1 MNIVFLDGAS
11 LPSPMTCPPEATR
24 WTERE
29 KTSLEQVTEALFDAD
44 VAITNKVRIDRSAL
58 EQLPR
63 LKLICVAATG
73 YDCVDIAACRDQGIT
88 VCNVPAYSAVSVAE
102 SVIGSLF
109 ALRRHLR
116 AYQAASATDWPT
128 SSHFCVHGA
137 PIQDLQGSTLG
148 IVGRGDIGSRVA
160 RLARALEINVLF
172 AEHRGAQRVREGYTA
187 FDQVLAN
194 ADALTLHCPLTP
206 QTRYLIGSTEVSRM
220 KPGALLINT
229 ARGPLVDENAVLA
242 GLANGQLGG
251 AALDVLYAEPPR
263 ADHPLLHSE
272 HPNLIVTP
280 HVAWASQS
288 SVARLK
294 SVLAANIAAFAAGT
308 PINVV
313 T

>member
-11 LPSPMTCPPEATR
+11 LPSPLTRPLEATA
-24 WTERE
+24 WNARE
-29 KTSLEQVTEALFDAD
+29 KTSVDQVVEALAGTDI
-44 VAITNKVRIDRSAL
+44 AITNKVRLDRAAL
-58 EQLPR
+58 EQLPQ

-73 YDCVDIAACRDQGIT
+73 YDCVDIAACRDQGVT

-109 ALRRHLR
+109 ALRRHLF
-116 AYQAASATDWPT
+116 AYQAASASQWPG
-128 SSHFCVHGA
+128 SSHFCVHGE

-187 FDQVLAN
+187 FDEVLAKS
-194 ADALTLHCPLTP
+194 DALTLHCPLTP
-206 QTRYLIGSTEVSRM
+206 QTRYLIGSAEIARM
-220 KPGALLINT
+220 KPGAVLVNT

-251 AALDVLYAEPPR
+251 AALDVLYAEPPS
-263 ADHPLLHSE
+263 ADHPLLHST

-294 SVLAANIAAFAAGT
+294 GVLAANITAFAKGA

>member
-1 MNIVFLDGAS
+1 MNIVLLDAAS
-11 LPSPMTCPPEATR
+11 LPSPLMRPSQATT
-24 WTERE
+24 WTARE
-29 KTSLEQVTEALFDAD
+29 KTAPEQVLHALAEAD
-44 VAITNKVRIDRSAL
+44 VAITNKVRVDRATL

-73 YDCVDIAACRDQGIT
+73 YDCVDIAACRDQGVT

-102 SVIGSLF
+102 AVIGSLF
-109 ALRRHLR
+109 ALRRHLL
-116 AYQAASATDWPT
+116 AYRAASASLWPQ

-137 PIQDLQGSTLG
+137 PIHDLQGSTLG

-160 RLARALEINVLF
+160 RLAKALDIHVLF
-172 AEHRGAQRVREGYTA
+172 AEHRGAQQVRAGYTA
-187 FDQVLAN
+187 FDEVLAK

-206 QTRYLIGSTEVSRM
+206 HTRYLIGSTEIARM

-242 GLANGQLGG
+242 GLASGQLGG
-251 AALDVLYAEPPR
+251 AALDVLHVEPPQ
-263 ADHPLLHSE
+263 ADHPLLHCE
-272 HPNLIVTP
+272 HPNLLVTP

-288 SVARLK
+288 SVAKLK
-294 SVLAANIAAFAAGT
+294 AVLAANIEAFAADK

>member
-1 MNIVFLDGAS
+1 MNIVFLDGDS
-11 LPSPMTCPPEATR
+11 LPSPLARPLEATG

-29 KTSLEQVTEALFDAD
+29 KTPLDQVVKALAGAD
-44 VAITNKVRIDRSAL
+44 VAITNKVRLDRAAL
-58 EQLPR
+58 EQLPQLR
-63 LKLICVAATG
+63 LICVAATG
-73 YDCVDIAACRDQGIT
+73 YDCVDIAACRDQGVT

-109 ALRRHLR
+109 ALRRHLF
-116 AYQAASATDWPT
+116 AYQAASASQWPG
-128 SSHFCVHGA
+128 SSHFCVHGE
-137 PIQDLQGSTLG
+137 PIRDLQGSTLG

-172 AEHRGAQRVREGYTA
+172 AEHRGAQKVREGYTA
-187 FDQVLAN
+187 FDEVLAKS
-194 ADALTLHCPLTP
+194 DALTLHCPLTP
-206 QTRYLIGSTEVSRM
+206 QTRYLIGSAEIARM
-220 KPGALLINT
+220 KPGAVLINT

-242 GLANGQLGG
+242 GLADGRLGG
-251 AALDVLYAEPPR
+251 AALDVLYAEPPS
-263 ADHPLLHSE
+263 ADHPLLHST

-294 SVLAANIAAFAAGT
+294 SVLGANITAFAKGA

>member
-11 LPSPMTCPPEATR
+11 LPSPLARPVQASHWTAREHTR
-24 WTERE
+24 PDH
-29 KTSLEQVTEALFDAD
+29 VIEALADAD
-44 VAITNKVRIDRSAL
+44 VAITNKVRLDRVTL

-73 YDCVDIAACRDQGIT
+73 YDCVDLAACRDQGVT

-109 ALRRHLR
+109 ALRRHLM
-116 AYQAASATDWPT
+116 AYRAASEHLWPQ

-160 RLARALEINVLF
+160 RLAKALDITVLF
-172 AEHRGAQRVREGYTA
+172 AEHRGAPQVRAGYVA
-187 FDQVLAN
+187 FDEVLAK

-206 QTRYLIGSTEVSRM
+206 QTRYLIGTAEIARM

-229 ARGPLVDENAVLA
+229 ARGALVDENAVLA
-242 GLANGQLGG
+242 ALASGQLGG
-251 AALDVLYAEPPR
+251 AALDVLHVEPPQ
-263 ADHPLLHSE
+263 ADHPLLHCE
-272 HPNLIVTP
+272 HPNLLITP

-294 SVLAANIAAFAAGT
+294 AVLLANIEAFAANK

>member
-11 LPSPMTCPPEATR
+11 LPSPLTRPLEATA
-24 WTERE
+24 WNARE
-29 KTSLEQVTEALFDAD
+29 KTSVDQVVEVLAGTDI
-44 VAITNKVRIDRSAL
+44 AITNKVRLDRAAL
-58 EQLPR
+58 EQLPQ

-73 YDCVDIAACRDQGIT
+73 YDCVDIAACRDQGVT

-109 ALRRHLR
+109 ALRRHLF
-116 AYQAASATDWPT
+116 AYQAASASQWPG
-128 SSHFCVHGA
+128 SSHFCVHGE

-187 FDQVLAN
+187 FDEVLAKS
-194 ADALTLHCPLTP
+194 DALTLHCPLTP
-206 QTRYLIGSTEVSRM
+206 QTRYLIGSAEIARM
-220 KPGALLINT
+220 KPGAVLVNT

-251 AALDVLYAEPPR
+251 AALDVLYAEPPS
-263 ADHPLLHSE
+263 ADHPLLHST

-294 SVLAANIAAFAAGT
+294 GVLAANITAFAKGA

>member
-1 MNIVFLDGAS
+1 MHIVFLDGAS
-11 LPSPMTCPPEATR
+11 LPSPLPRPPEASH
-24 WTERE
+24 WVERE
-29 KTSLEQVTEALFDAD
+29 QTASNQLVEALAEAD
-44 VAITNKVRIDRSAL
+44 VAITNKVRIDRAAL

-73 YDCVDIAACRDQGIT
+73 YDCVDIAACRDQGVT

-102 SVIGSLF
+102 SVIASLF
-109 ALRRHLR
+109 ALRRHLL
-116 AYQAASATDWPT
+116 AYRAASSTHWPV

-160 RLARALEINVLF
+160 RLARALDINVLF
-172 AEHRGAQRVREGYTA
+172 AEHRGVARVREGYTS
-187 FDQVLAN
+187 FDEVLAK

-206 QTRYLIGSTEVSRM
+206 QTRYLIGTAEIARM
-220 KPGALLINT
+220 KPAALLINT

-251 AALDVLYAEPPR
+251 AALDVLYAEPPQ
-263 ADHPLLHSE
+263 ADHPLLHCA

-294 SVLAANIAAFAAGT
+294 AVLAANIATFAAGA
-308 PINVV
+308 PINAV

>member
-1 MNIVFLDGAS
+1 MNIVFLDAAS
-11 LPSPMTCPPEATR
+11 LPSPLLRPAQASA

-29 KTSLEQVTEALFDAD
+29 KTTHEQVQQALAEAD
-44 VAITNKVRIDRSAL
+44 VAITNKVRIDRTSL
-58 EQLPR
+58 GQLPR

-73 YDCVDIAACRDQGIT
+73 YDCIDIAACRDHGVT

-102 SVIGSLF
+102 AVIGSLF
-109 ALRRHLR
+109 ALRRHLM
-116 AYQAASATDWPT
+116 AYRSASLSQWSQ

-160 RLARALEINVLF
+160 RLAKALDIHVLF
-172 AEHRGAQRVREGYTA
+172 AEHRGAHRVRDGYTA
-187 FDQVLAN
+187 FDTVLAQ

-206 QTRYLIGSTEVSRM
+206 HTRYLIGAAEIARM

-229 ARGPLVDENAVLA
+229 ARGPLVDENAVLD
-242 GLANGQLGG
+242 GLASGQLGG
-251 AALDVLYAEPPR
+251 AALDVLHVEPPQ
-263 ADHPLLHSE
+263 ADHPLLHCE
-272 HPNLIVTP
+272 HPNLLVTP

-294 SVLAANIAAFAAGT
+294 AVLAANIEAFAAGK

>member
-11 LPSPMTCPPEATR
+11 LPSPLARPVQASHWTAREHTR
-24 WTERE
+24 PDH
-29 KTSLEQVTEALFDAD
+29 VIEALADAD
-44 VAITNKVRIDRSAL
+44 VAITNKVRLDRVTL

-73 YDCVDIAACRDQGIT
+73 YDCVDLAACRDQGVT

-109 ALRRHLR
+109 ALRRHLL
-116 AYQAASATDWPT
+116 AYRAASAHLWPQ

-160 RLARALEINVLF
+160 RLAKALDITVLF
-172 AEHRGAQRVREGYTA
+172 AEHRGAPQVRAGYVA
-187 FDQVLAN
+187 FDEVLAK

-206 QTRYLIGSTEVSRM
+206 QTRYLIGTAEIARM

-229 ARGPLVDENAVLA
+229 ARGALVDENAVLA
-242 GLANGQLGG
+242 ALASGQLDG
-251 AALDVLYAEPPR
+251 AALDVLYVEPPQ
-263 ADHPLLHSE
+263 ADHPLLHCE
-272 HPNLIVTP
+272 HPNLLITP

-294 SVLAANIAAFAAGT
+294 AVLLANIEAFAANK

>member
-11 LPSPMTCPPEATR
+11 LPSPLTR
-24 WTERE
+24 PVQASHWTARE
-29 KTSLEQVTEALFDAD
+29 HTRPDHVIEALADAD
-44 VAITNKVRIDRSAL
+44 VAITNKVRLDRATL

-73 YDCVDIAACRDQGIT
+73 YDCVDLAACRDQGVT

-109 ALRRHLR
+109 ALRRHLL
-116 AYQAASATDWPT
+116 AYRAASTRLWPQ

-160 RLARALEINVLF
+160 RLAKALDITVLF
-172 AEHRGAQRVREGYTA
+172 AEHRGAPQVRAGYVT
-187 FDQVLAN
+187 FDEVLAK

-206 QTRYLIGSTEVSRM
+206 QTRYLIGTAEIARM

-229 ARGPLVDENAVLA
+229 ARGALVDENAVLA
-242 GLANGQLGG
+242 ALASGQLGG
-251 AALDVLYAEPPR
+251 AALDVLHVEPPQ
-263 ADHPLLHSE
+263 ADHPLLHCE
-272 HPNLIVTP
+272 HPNLLITP

-294 SVLAANIAAFAAGT
+294 AVLLANIEAFAANK

>member
-1 MNIVFLDGAS
+1 MNVVFLDGAS
-11 LPSPMTCPPEATR
+11 LPTPMERPAEATG
-24 WTERE
+24 WTVRE
-29 KTSLEQVTEALFDAD
+29 KTALDQVVDVLADAD
-44 VAITNKVRIDRSAL
+44 VAITNKVRIGREAL
-58 EQLPR
+58 EKLPR

-73 YDCVDIAACRDQGIT
+73 YDCVDIAACRDQGVT

-109 ALRRHLR
+109 AMRRHLL
-116 AYQAASATDWPT
+116 AYRQASAAQWPQ

-148 IVGRGDIGSRVA
+148 IIGRGDIGSRVA

-172 AEHRGAQRVREGYTA
+172 AEHRGADRVRVGYTA
-187 FDQVLAN
+187 FEEVLAK

-206 QTRYLIGSTEVSRM
+206 QTRYLIGSAEISKM

-229 ARGPLVDENAVLA
+229 ARGPLVDENAILS
-242 GLANGQLGG
+242 GLASGQLGG
-251 AALDVLYAEPPR
+251 AALDVLYAEPPQ
-263 ADHPLLHSE
+263 ADHPLLHCD
-272 HPNLIVTP
+272 HPNLLVTP

-294 SVLAANIAAFAAGT
+294 TVLAANISAFAANK

-313 T
+313 S

>member
-11 LPSPMTCPPEATR
+11 LPSPLSCPPEATH
-24 WTERE
+24 WTERD
-29 KTSLEQVTEALFDAD
+29 KTPLEQVVEALVDAD

-58 EQLPR
+58 EHLPR

-73 YDCVDIAACRDQGIT
+73 YDCVDIAACRDQGVT

-109 ALRRHLR
+109 ALRRHLL
-116 AYQAASATDWPT
+116 AYRAASVTDWPT

-172 AEHRGAQRVREGYTA
+172 AEHRGASRVREGYTA
-187 FDQVLAN
+187 FDEILAK

-206 QTRYLIGSTEVSRM
+206 QTRYLIGSAEIARI

-242 GLANGQLGG
+242 GLASGQLGG

-288 SVARLK
+288 SVAKLK

>member
-11 LPSPMTCPPEATR
+11 LPSPLARPAHASHWTVREHTR
-24 WTERE
+24 
-29 KTSLEQVTEALFDAD
+29 SDHVIEALANAD
-44 VAITNKVRIDRSAL
+44 VAITNKVRLDRITL

-73 YDCVDIAACRDQGIT
+73 YDCVDLAACRDQGVT

-109 ALRRHLR
+109 ALRRHLM
-116 AYQAASATDWPT
+116 AYRVASARLWPQ

-160 RLARALEINVLF
+160 RLAKALDITVLF
-172 AEHRGAQRVREGYTA
+172 AEHRGAPQVRAGYVA
-187 FDQVLAN
+187 FDEVLAK

-206 QTRYLIGSTEVSRM
+206 QTRYLIGTAEIARM

-229 ARGPLVDENAVLA
+229 ARGALVDENAVLA
-242 GLANGQLGG
+242 ALASGQLGG
-251 AALDVLYAEPPR
+251 AALDVLHVEPPQ
-263 ADHPLLHSE
+263 ADHPLLHCE
-272 HPNLIVTP
+272 HPNLLITP

-294 SVLAANIAAFAAGT
+294 AVLLANVEAFAANK

>member
-1 MNIVFLDGAS
+1 MNVVFLDGAS
-11 LPSPMTCPPEATR
+11 LPSPMQRPAQASG
-24 WTERE
+24 WTVRE
-29 KTSLEQVTEALFDAD
+29 KTAPDQVAEALADTD
-44 VAITNKVRIDRSAL
+44 VAITNKVRIDRLTL
-58 EQLPR
+58 EKLPR

-73 YDCVDIAACRDQGIT
+73 YDCVDLAACRDQGVT

-109 ALRRHLR
+109 ALRRHLL
-116 AYQAASATDWPT
+116 AYRAASATDWPQ

-160 RLARALEINVLF
+160 RLAKALEINVIF
-172 AEHRGAQRVREGYTA
+172 AEHRGAERVREGYVA
-187 FDQVLAN
+187 FEEVLAR
-194 ADALTLHCPLTP
+194 ADALTLHCPLTA
-206 QTRYLIGSTEVSRM
+206 QTKYLIGAAEIIRM

-229 ARGPLVDENAVLA
+229 ARGPLVDENAILA
-242 GLANGQLGG
+242 GLASGHLGG

-263 ADHPLLHSE
+263 ADHPLLHFE
-272 HPNLIVTP
+272 HSNLLITP

-294 SVLAANIAAFAAGT
+294 DVLAANIAAFVAT
-308 PINVV
+308 KPINVV
-313 T
+313 S

>member
-11 LPSPMTCPPEATR
+11 LPSPLARPLEATG
-24 WTERE
+24 WIERE
-29 KTSLEQVTEALFDAD
+29 KTPLDQVVQALDGAD
-44 VAITNKVRIDRSAL
+44 VAITNKVRFNRAAL
-58 EQLPR
+58 EQLPQ

-73 YDCVDIAACRDQGIT
+73 YDCVDIAACRDQGVT

-109 ALRRHLR
+109 ALRRHLL
-116 AYQAASATDWPT
+116 AYQAASASKWPG
-128 SSHFCVHGA
+128 SSHFCVHGE

-187 FDQVLAN
+187 FDEVLAKS
-194 ADALTLHCPLTP
+194 DALTLHCPLTP
-206 QTRYLIGSTEVSRM
+206 QTRYLIGSAEIARM
-220 KPGALLINT
+220 KPGAVLINT

-251 AALDVLYAEPPR
+251 AALDVLYAEPPS
-263 ADHPLLHSE
+263 ADHPLLHST

-294 SVLAANIAAFAAGT
+294 SVLAANITAFAKGA

>member
-1 MNIVFLDGAS
+1 MNVVFLDGAS
-11 LPSPMTCPPEATR
+11 LPSPMQRPAEASA
-24 WTERE
+24 WTVRE
-29 KTSLEQVTEALFDAD
+29 KTAPEQVAEVLAHAD
-44 VAITNKVRIDRSAL
+44 IAITNKVRIDRLTL
-58 EQLPR
+58 ETLPR

-73 YDCVDIAACRDQGIT
+73 YDCVDLAACRDQGVT

-109 ALRRHLR
+109 ALRRHLL
-116 AYQAASATDWPT
+116 AYRAASATHWPQ

-137 PIQDLQGSTLG
+137 PIQDVQGSTLG

-160 RLARALEINVLF
+160 RLAKALEINVIF
-172 AEHRGAQRVREGYTA
+172 AEHRGAERVREGYVA
-187 FDQVLAN
+187 FEEVLAR
-194 ADALTLHCPLTP
+194 ADALTLHCPLTAHT
-206 QTRYLIGSTEVSRM
+206 QYLIGAAEISRM

-229 ARGPLVDENAVLA
+229 ARGPLVDENAILA
-242 GLANGQLGG
+242 GLASGHLGG

-263 ADHPLLHSE
+263 ADHPLLYLD
-272 HPNLIVTP
+272 HPNLLITP

-294 SVLAANIAAFAAGT
+294 DVLAANIAAFAAAK

-313 T
+313 S

>member
-11 LPSPMTCPPEATR
+11 LPSALSRPAEASA
-24 WTERE
+24 WVVRE
-29 KTSLEQVTEALFDAD
+29 KTAPEQLLQALADVD
-44 VAITNKVRIDRSAL
+44 VAITNKVRIDRATL
-58 EQLPR
+58 AQLQR

-73 YDCVDIAACRDQGIT
+73 YDCIDIAACRDQGVT
-88 VCNVPAYSAVSVAE
+88 VCNVPAYSAISVAE
-102 SVIGSLF
+102 SVIGALF
-109 ALRRHLR
+109 ALRRHLLDYR
-116 AYQAASATDWPT
+116 VASARRWPQ

-187 FDQVLAN
+187 FDEVLAR

-206 QTRYLIGSTEVSRM
+206 QTRYLIGSAEIARM

-229 ARGPLVDENAVLA
+229 ARGALVDENAVLD
-242 GLANGQLGG
+242 GLTSGRLGG
-251 AALDVLYAEPPR
+251 VALDVLQVEPPQ
-263 ADHPLLHSE
+263 ADHPLLHCP
-272 HPNLIVTP
+272 HPNLLVTP

-294 SVLAANIAAFAAGT
+294 TVLAANIAAFAAHQ

>member
-11 LPSPMTCPPEATR
+11 LPSPLARPLEATA
-24 WTERE
+24 WNERE
-29 KTSLEQVTEALFDAD
+29 KTSLDQVVEALAGAD
-44 VAITNKVRIDRSAL
+44 VAITNKVRLDRAAL
-58 EQLPR
+58 EQLPQ

-73 YDCVDIAACRDQGIT
+73 YDCVDIAACRDQGVT
-88 VCNVPAYSAVSVAE
+88 VCNVPAYSEVSVAE

-109 ALRRHLR
+109 ALRRHLL
-116 AYQAASATDWPT
+116 AYQAASASQWPS
-128 SSHFCVHGA
+128 SSHFCVHA
-137 PIQDLQGSTLG
+137 EPIQDLQGSTLG

-172 AEHRGAQRVREGYTA
+172 AEHRGAQKVREGYTA
-187 FDQVLAN
+187 FDEVLAKS
-194 ADALTLHCPLTP
+194 DALTLHCPLTP
-206 QTRYLIGSTEVSRM
+206 QTRYLIGSAEIARM
-220 KPGALLINT
+220 KPGAVLINT

-251 AALDVLYAEPPR
+251 AALDVLYAEPPS
-263 ADHPLLHSE
+263 ADHPLLHST

-294 SVLAANIAAFAAGT
+294 GVLAANITAFAKGA